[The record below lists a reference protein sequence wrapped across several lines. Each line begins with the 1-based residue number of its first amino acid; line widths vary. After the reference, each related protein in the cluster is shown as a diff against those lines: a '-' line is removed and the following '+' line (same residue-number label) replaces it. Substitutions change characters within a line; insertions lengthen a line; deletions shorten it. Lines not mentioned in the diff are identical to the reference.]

1 MDTNDAAGTAGT
13 GGQSD
18 ADREAGRRRE
28 FDLAQERAAEQ
39 VARDNEATRAAAA
52 TAAPVFDVSAVGDLP
67 AKPARAFPLVRPTDP
82 ILSDSSSVGNGHL
95 EGRLLV
101 GDSVL
106 LPEPALRLPA
116 PTGVAALPFD
126 REASPSGSNF
136 DVETD
141 RAAASRGRVQAVG
154 ARFANVR
161 AHLVHAANGDVRAI
175 TAGLTAVVDLIE
187 AEFNAAS
194 GGNAPVEAAA
204 AVTGG
209 LTDTEQA
216 ARAVLNDLLTEN
228 DRLTAS
234 LRWIA
239 EQSAAGTA
247 AVELGEKA
255 SNTLDAVP
263 SRWSRGP
270 TPHHTGAG

>member
-1 MDTNDAAGTAGT
+1 MDTNDAAGTG
-13 GGQSD
+13 
-18 ADREAGRRRE
+18 AGRATLTGRLVGGASSTWRKSAPPSRLPATTKRPGRRQQPRRRCSTCPR
-28 FDLAQERAAEQ
+28 LAIFLRSPPALSRLSAQP
-39 VARDNEATRAAAA
+39 TRSCLTAAASVTA
-52 TAAPVFDVSAVGDLP
+52 TLKGGCWLA
-67 AKPARAFPLVRPTDP
+67 
-82 ILSDSSSVGNGHL
+82 N
-95 EGRLLV
+95 
-101 GDSVL
+101 SVL